1 MTVVM
6 LGRNLELALYR
17 AEVLHNAGH
26 TVTVPKNKPEALAT
40 INNSAFDVA
49 IISYT
54 LSSKSVE
61 ELAELL
67 RQKAPQ
73 TSIISIAAEGWEDR
87 LIEPDETVLANDGPQ
102 ALVAAMQRIEARRIR
117 RIS

>member
-1 MTVVM
+1 MTVLM

-17 AEVLHNAGH
+17 AEVLRNAGH
-26 TVTVPKNKPEALAT
+26 TVMIPKNKMEALDS

-54 LSSKSVE
+54 LSSRSVE

-67 RQKAPQ
+67 RQRAPQ
-73 TSIISIAAEGWEDR
+73 TAILSIAAEGWEDR

-102 ALVAAMQRIEARRIR
+102 ALVAALQRIEAKRIR

>member
-1 MTVVM
+1 MTVLM

-17 AEVLHNAGH
+17 AEVLRNAGH
-26 TVTVPKNKPEALAT
+26 IVTVPKDKQEAMAAVHA
-40 INNSAFDVA
+40 SAFDVA
-49 IISYT
+49 IVSYT
-54 LSSKSVE
+54 LSSRTVE
-61 ELAELL
+61 EFVELL

-73 TSIISIAAEGWEDR
+73 TAIISIAAHGWEDR

-102 ALVAAMQRIEARRIR
+102 ALVGAVQRLEAKRIR

>member
-1 MTVVM
+1 MTVLM

-17 AEVLHNAGH
+17 AEVLRNAGH
-26 TVTVPKNKPEALAT
+26 TVTVPTNKLQALAI

-61 ELAELL
+61 ELVELL

-73 TSIISIAAEGWEDR
+73 TAIVSIAAEGWEDR

-102 ALVAAMQRIEARRIR
+102 ALVAALQRLEARRMR

>member
-1 MTVVM
+1 MTVLM

-17 AEVLHNAGH
+17 AEVLRNAGH
-26 TVTVPKNKPEALAT
+26 TVRIPKNKLEALEI
-40 INNSAFDVA
+40 INSSAFDVA

-73 TSIISIAAEGWEDR
+73 TAVISIAAEGWEDR
-87 LIEPDETVLANDGPQ
+87 LIEPDETVLASDGPQ
-102 ALVAAMQRIEARRIR
+102 ALVAALQRIEARRIR